1 MIRLTDLLN
10 EIIMSGKSYQFA
22 MERLFPLA
30 GKIGDKIWE
39 KQRIRGFHITHPD
52 NIAGLKSMAGSRK
65 ALSISTRIPGYS
77 VIQIDGP
84 VSGGMMVW
92 VEGDVLFKSYSDL
105 GSKPDENGRRWIN
118 LRKLS
123 TQLFDD
129 YSNYLTNDR
138 EYQMAYD
145 NALLATKTLQKWAAF
160 TSPSEDPKEF
170 ARLRQNEKN
179 AKALLIKAHMDSSW
193 SWLTSGSNLVKMQM
207 YVRDMGNQI
216 FGNLGNNEYIVTNIK
231 LIDALIFDMQR
242 PSDWQ
247 QRPHFKEV
255 DIYFEKV
262 KKNIKSAISG
272 ELVIAQPEKTDPSAK
287 IQKKFYSDRF
297 SEDPNI

>member
-39 KQRIRGFHITHPD
+39 KQRIRGFHITKPE
-52 NIAGLKSMAGSRK
+52 NINGLKSMTGSRK
-65 ALSISTRIPGYS
+65 ALSVSTRIPGS
-77 VIQIDGP
+77 SIIHIEGP
-84 VSGGMMVW
+84 VSAGMMVW

-105 GSKPDENGRRWIN
+105 GSKPDENGRRWIS

-129 YSNYLTNDR
+129 YLNHLANDR
-138 EYQMAYD
+138 EYEMAYD

-160 TSPSEDPKEF
+160 TNPSEDPKEF

-207 YVRDMGNQI
+207 YVRDMGNQM

-231 LIDALIFDMQR
+231 LIDALIFDLDRGSDWEQR
-242 PSDWQ
+242 PTS
-247 QRPHFKEV
+247 KEV
-255 DIYFEKV
+255 DANFEKI
-262 KKNIKSAISG
+262 KKNISSAISG
-272 ELVIAQPEKTDPSAK
+272 ELVLAPPRSKDPSGK
-287 IQKKFYSDRF
+287 VQQKFYKDRF

>member
-39 KQRIRGFHITHPD
+39 KQRIRGFHITHPE

-77 VIQIDGP
+77 IIHIDGP

-105 GSKPDENGRRWIN
+105 GSKPDENGRRWIS

-145 NALLATKTLQKWAAF
+145 NALLATNTLQKWAAF
-160 TSPSEDPKEF
+160 TNPSEDPKEF

-207 YVRDMGNQI
+207 YVRDMGNQM

-242 PSDWQ
+242 THSN
-247 QRPHFKEV
+247 EV

-262 KKNIKSAISG
+262 KKKIKSAISG
-272 ELVIAQPEKTDPSAK
+272 ELIIAQPKSVDPGGAV
-287 IQKKFYSDRF
+287 QQKFYKDRF

>member
-1 MIRLTDLLN
+1 
-10 EIIMSGKSYQFA
+10 MSGKSYEFT
-22 MERLFPLA
+22 MDRLFPLA

-39 KQRIRGFHITHPD
+39 KQRIRGFHITKPE
-52 NIAGLKSMAGSRK
+52 NISGLKSMTGGRK
-65 ALSISTRIPGYS
+65 ALSVSTRIPGSAIIY
-77 VIQIDGP
+77 IEGP
-84 VSGGMMVW
+84 VSEGMMVW

-123 TQLFDD
+123 TGLFND

-145 NALLATKTLQKWAAF
+145 NSLLATKTLQKWAAF
-160 TSPSEDPKEF
+160 TNPSEDPKEF

-231 LIDALIFDMQR
+231 LIDALIFDLDR
-242 PSDWQ
+242 GSDWDN
-247 QRPHFKEV
+247 RPHSKLV
-255 DIYFEKV
+255 DKNFE
-262 KKNIKSAISG
+262 NIKKEIRSAISG
-272 ELVIAQPEKTDPSAK
+272 EIVLAPPRSKDPSGK
-287 IQKKFYSDRF
+287 VQQKFYKDRF